1 MDFKWFA
8 MASLCYLLISSAV
21 HPDVGI
27 LRIIGRGVFLVALV
41 IFLHWFFSLGMWN
54 KRTCGHESDS
64 YRCVAGE
71 RMWMCHEC
79 YSEYRH
85 DRIMGGW

>member
-1 MDFKWFA
+1 MDLKWLA
-8 MASLCYLLISSAV
+8 MASLLFVFVSSVVHSDVAV
-21 HPDVGI
+21 
-27 LRIIGRGVFLVALV
+27 LRIIGCGISLLVFAF
-41 IFLHWFFSLGMWN
+41 FLHWFFSLGMWN
-54 KRTCGHESDS
+54 KRKCGHESDS
-64 YRCVAGE
+64 YRYVAGE